1 MSNFGHM
8 IAKSNY
14 GDGGECSLSNRLQ
27 NRLERFFGKDFGF
40 SKRFIPANRNLKT
53 FKIT

>member
-14 GDGGECSLSNRLQ
+14 RDGGGCSLSNILQ
-27 NRLERFFGKDFGF
+27 NRLERFSGEGFGF
-40 SKRFIPANRNLKT
+40 TKIFIPANRNLKA